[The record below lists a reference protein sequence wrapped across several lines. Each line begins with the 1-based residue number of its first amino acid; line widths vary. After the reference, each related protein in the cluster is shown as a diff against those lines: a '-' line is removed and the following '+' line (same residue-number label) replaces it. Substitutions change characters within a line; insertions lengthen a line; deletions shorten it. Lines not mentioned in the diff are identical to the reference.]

1 MTSTMNAYQ
10 SLNLTAAVA
19 ATADAVTAATI
30 MTKSSAQ
37 LGSATTNHTI
47 DVRGTLECS
56 PRLILMRSELSEI
69 KLAS

>member
-1 MTSTMNAYQ
+1 MTSTMNACQ
-10 SLNLTAAVA
+10 NLNLTAAVA

-47 DVRGTLECS
+47 DVRGT
-56 PRLILMRSELSEI
+56 
-69 KLAS
+69 